1 MGVLPVN
8 SRKLKLIL
16 LVLIATVLALL
27 FFGYRN
33 YYLKRNNRP
42 DHSYYFLNDFGG
54 IGAWEIVPD
63 NFAKEIYIYENEINS
78 VMPVTKIQNN
88 SVLRWG
94 IKRTKNNGIPSPDPG
109 AAELISKYRGVYIG
123 NTESKKIYL
132 TFDEGYENGY
142 TPQILDVLKNNNCK
156 AVFFITGPYLKQ
168 YPDLVM
174 RMIEEGHYVGNH
186 TIHHPSLP
194 TLGDNQIEEELSGLE
209 RYFREKFNKNMIFMR
224 PPRGEYN
231 ARVLEIADR
240 LGYCTLF
247 WSFAYDDW
255 YKDKVRGAQYAY
267 DIVMRNIHNGA
278 VLLLHAVSKDN
289 AEALDSIIKDA
300 IAAGYEIGDAYE
312 LIPGEDDD

>member
-1 MGVLPVN
+1 VN
-8 SRKLKLIL
+8 NRKLKIIL
-16 LVLIATVLALL
+16 FFLSVLVLTLL
-27 FFGYRN
+27 IFSYSN
-33 YYLKRNNRP
+33 YYSKRSKSN
-42 DHSYYFLNDFGG
+42 HSYNSLNDFGG
-54 IGAWEIVPD
+54 IGMWTIIPQ
-63 NFAKEIYIYENEINS
+63 NFTQEIYIGTNEKNPIL
-78 VMPVTKIQNN
+78 PVAKLQNN

-94 IKRTKNNGIPSPDPG
+94 IKRAKNNGLPSPDPG

-123 NTESKKIYL
+123 DTDSKKIYL

-156 AVFFITGPYLKQ
+156 AIFFVTGPYLKQ

-194 TLGDNQIEEELSGLE
+194 SLSDNQIEEELSGLE

-231 ARVLEIADR
+231 PRVLEIADR

-255 YKDKVRGAQYAY
+255 YKDKIRGAQYAH
-267 DIVMRNIHNGA
+267 DIVMSNIHNGA

-289 AEALDSIIKDA
+289 ADALDSIIKDA
-300 IAAGYEIGDAYE
+300 IAAGYEIGDPYE